1 MARVG
6 YDPTKGRIK
15 TDVPGISID
24 RGFIAHLHI
33 DGADAPAASSDGV
46 HAAMNLGATAQ
57 AITSGITNPAVPRN
71 IRIDGN
77 VSGIDGVVT
86 ITGTNYAGEEISE
99 EITANGTSA
108 RDGALAFRS
117 ISSIELPIQDH
128 TPAKQTE
135 TIQVTAGCSTAGDL
149 PVVVTATTLLGEDSP
164 VTVTIPITTD
174 MNTASE
180 IAAAVVAALNGDD
193 DVGGAFVATV
203 TGDDEDTITLTA
215 KNYAAND
222 ATLAIAFTV
231 GSTGVTVGS
240 STNGTAGV
248 AVDAISIGWG
258 DIFGLPYYL
267 SDDEQVILKLFNHA
281 ADAATVVADADE
293 LEKNTFDLSGSPD
306 GTKDIDLYIIV

>member
-46 HAAMNLGATAQ
+46 HAAMNLGSAVQT
-57 AITSGITNPAVPRN
+57 ITSGITNPAVPRN

-128 TPAKQTE
+128 TPVKQVE
-135 TIQVTAGCSTAGDL
+135 TATAAGTVTTAGNAL
-149 PVVVTATTLLGEDSP
+149 
-164 VTVTIPITTD
+164 VTVTSVLLEEAEAIDVPVALSDDANAIALAIR
-174 MNTASE
+174 TALAANE
-180 IAAAVVAALNGDD
+180 NIAEHFTVSGADAAVV
-193 DVGGAFVATV
+193 
-203 TGDDEDTITLTA
+203 LTA
-215 KNYAAND
+215 KEYAAND
-222 ATLAIAFTV
+222 TTLNIAIDDGTGEGA
-231 GSTGVTVGS
+231 SEGVTTAATS
-240 STNGTAGV
+240 ANTTAGV